1 MQSIRKKSFAAEQ
14 LQRQRQKKNPTT
26 IAIIVLAVIIAV
38 GAVGYALYVRFGE
51 KKIQTEAVVPAEEI
65 KSIAVLPFV
74 NMSADPEQEYFCEG
88 LTDALINALTKVNDL
103 RVIPRTTTFVFKGK
117 YEDIRVI
124 GDSLDVDSV
133 LEGSVVKSGDRIRV
147 TTQLIKVA
155 DNSHLFSDSY
165 DYVMT
170 DLLKLQDD
178 ITFDVVNALRVTL
191 VEKEIEAIR
200 KRYTKNAKS
209 YDLYLKGYFH
219 WRNRSTEEFKI
230 ALRLYQQAIDIDPNF
245 ALAYSGIADVYNLIG
260 LHGNIQSKDAFPQAK
275 IWAQKAL
282 QIDENLAE
290 AYNSL
295 AYATFY
301 LDWDWDEA
309 ERLFKKALELNPYY
323 DLAHWWY
330 KDYLLTMGRGIEA
343 REDLQES
350 IKLDP
355 LNGQLYS
362 GLFVT
367 LFSMERCDELWEE
380 IQRRSKVTPD
390 NTLNYQKGRYYI
402 CMNNYEK
409 AIESWQLL
417 QNTRLMNLLGYA
429 YAKAGRVNE
438 ARQILEKVMKEKY
451 QGEMSYELKIA
462 SLYTGLGEY
471 DNAFGIL
478 EKAYEE
484 HVHDLPCITLWP
496 FFDDLRSD
504 SRYKELLKKM
514 NLPVN

>member
-14 LQRQRQKKNPTT
+14 LAKRQKKSPAT
-26 IAIIVLAVIIAV
+26 IAIIVLAVVIAV
-38 GAVGYALYVRFGE
+38 GAVGYALYVRFGAKE
-51 KKIQTEAVVPAEEI
+51 EPTEAVAPAETI

-74 NMSADPEQEYFCEG
+74 NMSADPEQEYFCDG
-88 LTDALINALTKVNDL
+88 LTDALINALTKVEDL
-103 RVIPRTTTFVFKGK
+103 RVIPRTSTFVFKGK
-117 YEDIRVI
+117 YEDVRVI

-133 LEGSVVKSGDRIRV
+133 LEGSVVKSDDRIRV
-147 TTQLIKVA
+147 TTQLIKIA

-178 ITFDVVNALRVTL
+178 ITFDVINALRVTL
-191 VEKEIEAIR
+191 VEREIDAIR
-200 KRYTKNAKS
+200 NRYTNNTKA
-209 YDLYLKGYFH
+209 YDLYLKGFFH

-230 ALRLYQQAIDIDPNF
+230 ALNLYQQAIDIDPNY
-245 ALAYSGIADVYNLIG
+245 ALAYAGIADVYNLMG
-260 LHGNIQSKDAFPQAK
+260 LHGDIHAKDAFPQAK

-323 DLAHWWY
+323 ALAHWWY
-330 KDYLLTMGRGIEA
+330 KDYLLAMGRGIEA
-343 REDLQES
+343 REDLKES

-367 LFSMERCDELWEE
+367 LFSMGRCDEIWEQ
-380 IQRRSKVTPD
+380 IQRRIKKYPEYTD
-390 NTLNYQKGRYYI
+390 NYQKGRYYI
-402 CMNNYEK
+402 CMKNYKK
-409 AIESWQLL
+409 AIESWQFL
-417 QNTRLMNLLGYA
+417 QNTRGMNLLGYA
-429 YAKAGRVNE
+429 YAKAGKDDE

-451 QGEMSYELKIA
+451 KGTMSYELKIA

-484 HVHDLPCITLWP
+484 HVYDLPCITLWP

-504 SRYKELLKKM
+504 PRYKALLEKM
-514 NLPVN
+514 NLPLN